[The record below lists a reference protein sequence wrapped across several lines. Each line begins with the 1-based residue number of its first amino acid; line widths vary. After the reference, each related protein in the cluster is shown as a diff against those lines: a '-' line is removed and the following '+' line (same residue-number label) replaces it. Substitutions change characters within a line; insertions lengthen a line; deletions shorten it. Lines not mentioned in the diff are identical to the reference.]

1 MPGYEAGRYA
11 HRPPPPAPTHARTHT
26 HRTHTHSKMAR
37 EYPKLSFLWTSEP
50 DHARSD
56 IEWMRDM
63 LFTPAFT
70 TRGLH
75 SSYKEASF
83 VGGGMLSAND
93 AAPLPVLQ
101 ARYESGG
108 ADSARDGSEMEGSS
122 KMSYTSQLL
131 GLGQKP

>member
-1 MPGYEAGRYA
+1 MLCPDVKRGRTQTA
-11 HRPPPPAPTHARTHT
+11 PPLPRPPARDSHT
-26 HRTHTHSKMAR
+26 PLARTHSKMAR

-56 IEWMRDM
+56 IEWMRAM
-63 LFTPAFT
+63 LFTS
-70 TRGLH
+70 RGLH
-75 SSYKEASF
+75 SSYKEAS
-83 VGGGMLSAND
+83 VLGGGVLSQTD
-93 AAPLPVLQ
+93 AAPLPVLP
-101 ARYESGG
+101 ARYKSAG